1 MQAPLRRG
9 KKETLGRAN
18 GVKRTGRSLLFG
30 LALVSLVT
38 ISSLVYTSERLIVES
53 MLKEN
58 EARQNTLDLIKKRT
72 EKLAFDVASLRS
84 ITRITSAVAAD
95 SSMVPLDWEDVIVLE
110 GHPGAQK

>member
-30 LALVSLVT
+30 LALVSLAT

-58 EARQNTLDLIKKRT
+58 EARENALGLIRKRT

-84 ITRITSAVAAD
+84 ITRINSVVGAD
-95 SSMVPLDWEDVIVLE
+95 SSMVALDWDDVIVVE
-110 GHPGAQK
+110 GHPGAQR

>member
-38 ISSLVYTSERLIVES
+38 VSSIVYTSERLIVES
-53 MLKEN
+53 LLKDN
-58 EARQNTLDLIKKRT
+58 QAREKALELIQKRS
-72 EKLAFDVASLRS
+72 EKLAFDVASLAS
-84 ITRITSAVAAD
+84 IKRINSVVATD
-95 SSMVPLDWEDVIVLE
+95 SSMAALDWEDVIVVE
-110 GHPGAQK
+110 RRGGPQR